1 MCIRDRVLY
10 YWRVHAGSTS
20 GGTDAKPYVAAA
32 AKKALADHLS
42 RTGRT
47 GTVEDG
53 LFPSTYRVKWDI
65 EGDPKVSILIP
76 NKDHTDDLEK
86 CLYSIWSKTEWDN
99 FEVIVIENNS
109 TDPAT
114 FAYYETLPSRFA
126 DCRVVYYK
134 GAFNFSAINL
144 SLIHISEP
152 TRRS

>member
-1 MCIRDRVLY
+1 MPQVLY

-20 GGTDAKPYVAAA
+20 GGTEAKPYVAAA
-32 AKKALADHLS
+32 AKKALADHLA

-86 CLYSIWSKTEWDN
+86 CLQSIWKKTTWDN
-99 FEVIVIENNS
+99 YEIIVIENNS

-114 FAYYETLPSRFA
+114 FAYYEKAKQRYDGLK
-126 DCRVVYYK
+126 VVTYPEK
-134 GAFNFSAINL
+134 GFNFSGINNFGRKAAAGITCC
-144 SLIHISEP
+144 S
-152 TRRS
+152 